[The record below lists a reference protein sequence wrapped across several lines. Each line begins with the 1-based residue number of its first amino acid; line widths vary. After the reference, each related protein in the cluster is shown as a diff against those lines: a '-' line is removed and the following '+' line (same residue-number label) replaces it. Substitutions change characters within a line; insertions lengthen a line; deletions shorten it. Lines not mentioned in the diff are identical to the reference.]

1 MIQHALYVIA
11 STRLRVGR
19 NIPRYVGWRPAPR
32 VEHDAAVAPSE
43 IANLQLPTA
52 IVASEL
58 VNEDDRSSAASFL
71 VVELHIVVGGE
82 EWHGL
87 VSSLVVLRRLLR
99 DIHIS
104 VLLPRMASGV
114 CRRMACRYLDQ
125 LYQHVAGRLR
135 IEEGNARI
143 GVTGARYFVDQLDAL
158 ALELGQRAFD
168 ILHLQADVEQAL
180 AMSIDPLRRLGIR
193 SIRL

>member
-87 VSSLVVLRRLLR
+87 VSSLVVLRR
-99 DIHIS
+99 S
-104 VLLPRMASGV
+104 LPRHSHFCSPATYGV
-114 CRRMACRYLDQ
+114 RRVPPHGLRVSRPALSTRCRSTSDR
-125 LYQHVAGRLR
+125 GRQCAYWR
-135 IEEGNARI
+135 DRCA
-143 GVTGARYFVDQLDAL
+143 VF
-158 ALELGQRAFD
+158 
-168 ILHLQADVEQAL
+168 
-180 AMSIDPLRRLGIR
+180 RR
-193 SIRL
+193 SA